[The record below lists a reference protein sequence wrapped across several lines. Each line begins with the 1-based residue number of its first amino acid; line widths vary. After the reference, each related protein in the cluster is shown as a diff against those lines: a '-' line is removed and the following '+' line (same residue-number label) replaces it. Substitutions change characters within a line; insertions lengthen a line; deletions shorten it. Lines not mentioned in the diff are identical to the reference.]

1 MSRFFVDRPVF
12 AWVLSLVVMLAGG
25 MMLFLLPVAQY
36 PDIAAPR
43 IAITVTYP
51 GASAQTVSDTVVRPI
66 LQQMSGLDGLQY
78 ISSNTQSNGSMEI
91 DLTFIQGTDPN
102 IAQMQVQ
109 NKLSLAEASLPTEVT
124 KQGIVV
130 SKAVMNYMLIIGVI
144 STDGSMSAADIS
156 DYIASN
162 IKDPLTRVSGV
173 GQCELFGSEYAMR
186 IWLDP
191 DKLFKYSLTIGDVT
205 SAITAQNVQISSG
218 ELGGLPARK
227 GQRLDATIIGPSRM
241 ESVEEFEAILLKVNQ
256 NGSQVRLRDVANVEL
271 ASQSYATSALFNG
284 KPASGLALK
293 LATGA
298 NQLATETAVK
308 AEIDRLRQTFPAGL
322 EIDYTVDT
330 EPYIRLSIREVVK
343 TLLEAIVLVFVVM
356 FIFLQNF
363 RATLIPTIAVPV
375 VLLGTFAVMAA
386 FGYSINTQTMLAM
399 VLAVGLL
406 VDDAIVVVE
415 NVERLM
421 VERGLGPREA
431 TLASMQEISGALV
444 GIALVLSAVFLPMA
458 LFSGSTGVIYRQFSI
473 TIIAA
478 MTLSV
483 LVALILTPALCATLL
498 KPSPLHQVD
507 RKGPFGWFNRGFD
520 WLKRQ
525 YAGGVGRMLAR
536 SGWSM
541 LAFASVTALAAG
553 LFMGMPTGFLPDED
567 QAQLYGQITLP
578 AGSTEEQAKAVNQQ
592 VVDYLLHQ
600 ERDSVESVFSVTGF
614 SFAGSGQSTGFLA
627 VKLKDWEARPNAAQS
642 PAAVAGR
649 AMQHFADNRDAQI
662 VIFSPPA
669 VMELGNATGF
679 DLVLEDRGQL
689 GRDKLLAARD
699 QLLGMAGQNPRL
711 MAVRPNGLDDAPQYR
726 LNIDREK
733 ARALGVS
740 ISDVNETLQ
749 GAFGSQ
755 YINQF
760 TRGGRVKQVYIQGV
774 SDARMLPSDLGRW
787 YARNTSG
794 NMVPFDAFLSG
805 TWTLGP
811 QKVEGYNG
819 LTSCE
824 ILGSPA
830 PGVSTGEAMA
840 IMEQLVAQL
849 PHGITFEWTGLSYE
863 EQKAGAQTGPL
874 YAISLVL
881 ILLCLAALYES
892 WPIPFAVLLVVPLGV
907 IGTIAATL
915 GRGLDNGVYFQ
926 VGLLTTVG
934 LAVKNAILIVEFAKD
949 FYDSGMPLTQSAI
962 RAAQERLRPILMTSI
977 AFIFG
982 TLPLAIATGAG
993 AGSRIAIGVAVVGG
1007 MISSTVLAIFFVPVF
1022 FVVVLRLFRVKP
1034 RSAREE
1040 TLPGRGAR

>member
-1 MSRFFVDRPVF
+1 MSRFFVNRPVF
-12 AWVLSLVVMLAGG
+12 AWVLSLVVMLVGG
-25 MMLFLLPVAQY
+25 IAIFLLPVAQY

-91 DLTFIQGTDPN
+91 ALTFIQGTNPN

-109 NKLSLAEASLPTEVT
+109 NKLSLAEASLPSEVT

-162 IKDPLTRVSGV
+162 MKDPLTRVSGV
-173 GQCELFGSEYAMR
+173 GQCELFGAEYAMR

-191 DKLFKYSLTIGDVT
+191 DKLFQYSLTVGDVT
-205 SAITAQNVQISSG
+205 SAVAAQNIQVSTG
-218 ELGGLPARK
+218 ELGGLPAHK
-227 GQRLDATIIGPSRM
+227 GQRLNATIIGPSRM
-241 ESVEEFEAILLKVNQ
+241 ESVGEFEDILLKVNQ
-256 NGSQVRLRDVANVEL
+256 NGSQVRLRDVAKVEL
-271 ASQSYATSALFNG
+271 GSQSFAASALFNG
-284 KPASGLALK
+284 KSASGLALK
-293 LATGA
+293 LAAGA
-298 NQLATETAVK
+298 NQLSTEAAVK
-308 AEIDRLRQTFPAGL
+308 AEIENLRQGFPAGL

-343 TLLEAIVLVFVVM
+343 TLLEAIVLVFIVM
-356 FIFLQNF
+356 FVFLQNF

-375 VLLGTFAVMAA
+375 VLLGTFAVLAA
-386 FGYSINTQTMLAM
+386 FGYSINTLTMLAM

-421 VERGLGPREA
+421 AERGLDPREA

-458 LFSGSTGVIYRQFSI
+458 FFGGSTGVIYRQFSI

-483 LVALILTPALCATLL
+483 LVAIILTPALCATFL
-498 KPSPLHQVD
+498 KSPRPEGAD
-507 RKGPFGWFNRGFD
+507 GKRAFIWFNRGFD
-520 WLKRQ
+520 WTMRR
-525 YAGGVGRMLAR
+525 YATSVAWILGRP
-536 SGWSM
+536 GWSM
-541 LAFASVTALAAG
+541 LAFVGFTALAAW
-553 LFMGMPTGFLPDED
+553 LFTAMPTGFLPDED
-567 QAQLYGQITLP
+567 QAQLYGQISLP
-578 AGSTEEQAKAVNQQ
+578 AGSTEEQTIAVNQQ
-592 VVDYLLHQ
+592 VVDYLLQQ
-600 ERDSVESVFSVTGF
+600 EKDTVEAVFSVTGF
-614 SFAGSGQSTGFLA
+614 SFAGSAQSAGFLA
-627 VKLKDWEARPNAAQS
+627 VKLKDWKERPDAAQS
-642 PAAVAGR
+642 PTAVADR
-649 AMQHFADNRDAQI
+649 AMRHFAGNRDGQI
-662 VIFSPPA
+662 VLFAPPA

-689 GRDKLLAARD
+689 GREKLLAARD
-699 QLLGMAGQNPRL
+699 QLLEMAGGDPRL
-711 MAVRPNGLDDAPQYR
+711 VAVRPNGLDDAPQYR
-726 LNIDREK
+726 LHIDREK

-740 ISDVNETLQ
+740 ISDMNDTLQ
-749 GAFGSQ
+749 GAFGSL

-760 TRGGRVKQVYIQGV
+760 TRGGRVKQVYVQGEA
-774 SDARMLPSDLGRW
+774 DARMLPSDLSRW

-794 NMVPFDAFLSG
+794 SMVPFDAFLTGS
-805 TWTLGP
+805 WTVGP

-824 ILGSPA
+824 ILGSSA

-840 IMEQLVAQL
+840 AMEELAAKL
-849 PHGITFEWTGLSYE
+849 PRGISLEWTGLSFE
-863 EQKAGAQTGPL
+863 EKKAGSQTGPL

-907 IGTIAATL
+907 VGTIAATL
-915 GRGLDNGVYFQ
+915 MRGLDNGVYFQ

-962 RAAQERLRPILMTSI
+962 KAAQERLRPILMTSI
-977 AFIFG
+977 AFILG
-982 TLPLAIATGAG
+982 TLPLAVATGAG
-993 AGSRIAIGVAVVGG
+993 AGSRIAIGIAVVGG
-1007 MISSTVLAIFFVPVF
+1007 MISSTVLAVFFVPVF

-1034 RSAREE
+1034 PLANENSSSNTAR
-1040 TLPGRGAR
+1040 